1 MCFLLFYPG
10 IFLCLL
16 ALSIPTDAAKKKL
29 LKKLAKE
36 LGYKLENAIF
46 KNIGDTVNDNKN
58 DLDNV
63 STFYVGNFV
72 INQTFDWIFFT
83 FLGTNQC

>member
-1 MCFLLFYPG
+1 MAGLLNLMYKLIVFLLFYLG
-10 IFLCLL
+10 ICLCVL

-36 LGYKLENAIF
+36 LGYKLEDAIF

-58 DLDNV
+58 GLDNV
-63 STFYVGNFV
+63 STFYAGNFKH
-72 INQTFDWIFFT
+72 
-83 FLGTNQC
+83 